1 MYDEYINKSIIKEPS
16 KWEIYGLYS
25 EKCNPLPTKYLSSS
39 KVLLL
44 RDKMFSD
51 YYQNSRIEKMI
62 ERKFGSNTLEHIQR
76 MISNKLKRDIVIK
89 KDHPEIIPAGG
100 YKANNIQIENPR
112 FEAKVV

>member
-1 MYDEYINKSIIKEPS
+1 
-16 KWEIYGLYS
+16 
-25 EKCNPLPTKYLSSS
+25 
-39 KVLLL
+39 
-44 RDKMFSD
+44 
-51 YYQNSRIEKMI
+51 
-62 ERKFGSNTLEHIQR
+62 